1 MPITANIA
9 STAIQTAAMIA
20 ASRLWLSGQ
29 LQSTWGRWG
38 STSSPGSTPI
48 VSAQARIAPATT
60 VSSSVSTISVAPSVG
75 YVVPCTRSCTR

>member
-48 VSAQARIAPATT
+48 VSAQARIAPATDR
-60 VSSSVSTISVAPSVG
+60 VQQRLDDQRRAQRRVRRPW
-75 YVVPCTRSCTR
+75 YPVVTR